1 MSKKKKIIV
10 LVSMVLLLA
19 VTAVVNFALTSST
32 LGNDGGA
39 ITTATFF
46 SNMKTEKSA
55 NRNEE
60 IAILDAV
67 ITTAEK
73 DSEEYAA
80 AMAQKMAIVEAMESE
95 LLLEN
100 LIRAKGYEEVAVT
113 VNLSGE
119 SVSVMLGG
127 EEPTKE
133 DVAAIYHLVR
143 SETGLTAENVR
154 IMYV

>member
-10 LVSMVLLLA
+10 LTSMVLLLA
-19 VTAVVNFALTSST
+19 ATAVVNFVLTGPALKS
-32 LGNDGGA
+32 GGV

-73 DSEEYAA
+73 DSEVYAA
-80 AMAQKMAIVEAMESE
+80 AMEQKMAIVEAMESE

-119 SVSVMLGG
+119 SISIMLGG

-133 DVAAIYHLVR
+133 DVATIYHLVR
-143 SETGLTAENVR
+143 TEMGITAENVR
-154 IMYV
+154 IMHV

>member
-10 LVSMVLLLA
+10 LTSMILLLA
-19 VTAVVNFALTSST
+19 ATAVVNFVLTGPALK
-32 LGNDGGA
+32 NGGV

-80 AMAQKMAIVEAMESE
+80 AMEQKMAIVEAMESE

-119 SVSVMLGG
+119 SISIMLGG

-133 DVAAIYHLVR
+133 DVATIYHLVR
-143 SETGLTAENVR
+143 TEMGITAENVR
-154 IMYV
+154 IMHV

>member
-10 LVSMVLLLA
+10 LTSMVLLLA
-19 VTAVVNFALTSST
+19 TTAVVNFVLTGPALT
-32 LGNDGGA
+32 GDGGV

-73 DSEEYAA
+73 DSEEYAS
-80 AMAQKMAIVEAMESE
+80 AMEQKMAIVEAMESE

-119 SVSVMLGG
+119 SVSIMLGG

-133 DVAAIYHLVR
+133 DVATIYHLVR
-143 SETGLTAENVR
+143 TEMGITAENVR
-154 IMYV
+154 IMHV